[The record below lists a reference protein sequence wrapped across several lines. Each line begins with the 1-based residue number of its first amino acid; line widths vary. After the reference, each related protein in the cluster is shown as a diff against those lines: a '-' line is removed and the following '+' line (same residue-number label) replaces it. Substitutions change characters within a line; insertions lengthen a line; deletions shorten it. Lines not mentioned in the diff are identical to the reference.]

1 MNNVG
6 KKSVCSNKNTAR
18 VHFYGVLLFASALTA
33 CGGGGGGGDSSS
45 GGSVPIAVAGTLSVD
60 EDTPGTSTLNATDA
74 DGDALT
80 YSIVSNPGAGTVSI
94 TDTATGAY
102 TYTPDANANGT
113 DSFTF
118 LANDGLSDSNTATVA
133 VTINPIN
140 DPAVAA
146 PGVLTIDEDMPGT
159 DTLSASD
166 ADGDTLTYSIV
177 GNPGA
182 GTVSITD
189 TATGA
194 YTYTPNANAN
204 GTDSFTFL
212 ANDGL
217 TDSSTATV
225 AVTIN
230 PMNDPPVA
238 APGVLTIDEDM
249 PGTDT
254 LSASDADGDSLTYS
268 IVSGAAEG
276 VANITDP
283 ATGAYTYMPD
293 ANADG
298 TDSFTFI
305 ANDGLTDSNV
315 ATVAVTIN
323 PINDPP
329 VATGSCSNT
338 AQAQIL
344 TGFLN
349 ATDLE
354 SPNLLMYSLNADG
367 SGGLGPI
374 TTANN
379 GTVTITDATTGEFSY
394 QPASSGARGLD
405 TFTYQATDPD
415 GGNDSATQTVVV
427 DEKIMPLGDSITD
440 GVIGGGPVLPIS
452 ERLGYRKPLYDSLTG
467 SGFTFDFVGS
477 LTSGSSALPDF
488 DIDHEGHGGWSAFD
502 IAFGM
507 TGFPTDGVRAWL
519 DQNPADIVLLHAGTN
534 DLAQTTSADIADIL
548 DEIDQWEQSA
558 GGNPVTVILALIIDQ
573 DPINPAVETL
583 NDDIQ
588 SMASSRI
595 FGGDDIII
603 VDQHGAL
610 IYPDDLSD
618 QLHPNETGY
627 ANMADVWFNALT
639 PIVATCDP

>member
-118 LANDGLSDSNTATVA
+118 LANDGLSDSN
-133 VTINPIN
+133 
-140 DPAVAA
+140 
-146 PGVLTIDEDMPGT
+146 
-159 DTLSASD
+159 
-166 ADGDTLTYSIV
+166 
-177 GNPGA
+177 
-182 GTVSITD
+182 
-189 TATGA
+189 
-194 YTYTPNANAN
+194 
-204 GTDSFTFL
+204 
-212 ANDGL
+212 
-217 TDSSTATV
+217 TATV

-440 GVIGGGPVLPIS
+440 GVIGPIVLPIS

-507 TGFPTDGVRAWL
+507 NGFPTDGVRAWL

-558 GGNPVTVILALIIDQ
+558 GGNPVTVILALIIDW
-573 DPINPAVETL
+573 DPINPAVTDL
-583 NDDIQ
+583 NDGIQ

-595 FGGDDIII
+595 FSGDDIII
-603 VDQHGAL
+603 VDQHDAL

-627 ANMADVWFNALT
+627 AKMADVWFNALT

>member
-140 DPAVAA
+140 DP
-146 PGVLTIDEDMPGT
+146 
-159 DTLSASD
+159 
-166 ADGDTLTYSIV
+166 
-177 GNPGA
+177 
-182 GTVSITD
+182 
-189 TATGA
+189 
-194 YTYTPNANAN
+194 
-204 GTDSFTFL
+204 
-212 ANDGL
+212 
-217 TDSSTATV
+217 
-225 AVTIN
+225 
-230 PMNDPPVA
+230 PVA

-283 ATGAYTYMPD
+283 ATGAYTYIPD

-415 GGNDSATQTVVV
+415 GGNGSATQTVVV

-440 GVIGGGPVLPIS
+440 GVIGPTVLPII
-452 ERLGYRKPLYDSLTG
+452 ERLGYRKPLYDSLKG

-488 DIDHEGHGGWSAFD
+488 DIDHEGHGGWNAFD

-534 DLAQTTSADIADIL
+534 NIAQTTSADIADIL

-558 GGNPVTVILALIIDQ
+558 GGNPVTVILALIIDW
-573 DPINPAVETL
+573 DPINPAVTDL
-583 NDDIQ
+583 NDGIQ

-595 FGGDDIII
+595 FSGDDIII
-603 VDQHGAL
+603 VDQHDAL

-627 ANMADVWFNALT
+627 AKMADVWFNALT

>member
-45 GGSVPIAVAGTLSVD
+45 GGSVPIAVAGSLSVD

-102 TYTPDANANGT
+102 TYTP
-113 DSFTF
+113 
-118 LANDGLSDSNTATVA
+118 
-133 VTINPIN
+133 
-140 DPAVAA
+140 
-146 PGVLTIDEDMPGT
+146 
-159 DTLSASD
+159 
-166 ADGDTLTYSIV
+166 
-177 GNPGA
+177 
-182 GTVSITD
+182 
-189 TATGA
+189 
-194 YTYTPNANAN
+194 NANAN

-217 TDSSTATV
+217 TDSNTATV

-254 LSASDADGDSLTYS
+254 LSASDADGDTLTYS

-283 ATGAYTYMPD
+283 ATGAYTYIPD

-415 GGNDSATQTVVV
+415 GGNGSATQTVVV

-440 GVIGGGPVLPIS
+440 GVIGPIVLPIS